1 MKKFNEYLFEKL
13 VKATQSQLLAFLP
26 HELKKRGMKDIVA
39 TKDYI
44 LCHGNAPILLVAH
57 LDTVHRET
65 VKEIYKV
72 GGAWSSPQ
80 GIGGDDRCGIYMI
93 LSLLE
98 KLPFKPY
105 VLFATD
111 EEIGCVGTGKFL
123 KQYPVNEFEIK
134 FMIEFDRKGSDDAV
148 FYDCENSQF
157 IDFILEKTEYKLQY
171 GAFTDICEI
180 MESWDVA
187 GVNLSCG
194 YYNAH
199 TLKEYVVIDEMI
211 NTINVTHKFLEKLD
225 FNDVPHYDAQL
236 HSYDTRYGYSYYEED
251 EALLDE
257 WTKKRKDECYYGDF
271 NGEKF
276 FECDCGE
283 IVSEEEF
290 TMYEGFCKNCFG
302 YYGYDEDESDDYSF
316 IDEIITR

>member
-1 MKKFNEYLFEKL
+1 MKKFNENLFEKL

-26 HELKKRGMKDIVA
+26 SELKKRGMNDIVA

-44 LCHGNAPILLVAH
+44 LCHGDAPVLLVAH

-123 KQYPVNEFEIK
+123 RQYPVNEFEIK

-148 FYDCENSQF
+148 FYDCENLQF
-157 IDFILEKTEYKLQY
+157 IDFILEKTGYKFQH

-180 MESWDVA
+180 MEAWDVA

-199 TLKEYVVIDEMI
+199 TLKEYVVIDEML
-211 NTINVTHKFLEKLD
+211 NTINVVHQFLEKLD

-236 HSYDTRYGYSYYEED
+236 YSYNTSFGYSHYEED
-251 EALLDE
+251 DTYLDE
-257 WTKKRKDECYYGDF
+257 WTKKRKDECYCGDF
-271 NGEKF
+271 EGEKY

-283 IVSEEEF
+283 IVNEEEF
-290 TMYEGFCKNCFG
+290 TMCEGFCKNCFG
-302 YYGYDEDESDDYSF
+302 YFYHDEDELDDYHF
-316 IDEIITR
+316 MDGNNY